1 MGYIPSPFTPDELLE
16 EVQKSLEDFSHLAA
30 SDPDYPALHLAPP
43 VGRLNDPNG
52 LVYKDGLYHAF
63 YQYSPVHP
71 VRAVF
76 WRHATSPDLT
86 HWNDGGSALAPVTWY
101 DRSGCYS
108 GSGIV
113 APNGDMEFFYTG
125 NVKDAEGNRE
135 TYQCLFSSADN
146 GQSFRRYD
154 ENPLLSGPEEGYTA
168 HFRDPH
174 VFQRDSKWWA
184 LIGAQRENLTGAVV
198 YYTSDDRRTW
208 TFGAEI
214 EFSDTSL
221 HTLGYMFE
229 CPILF
234 SLRDQAN
241 GELFDVL
248 MFCPQGMESEGERY
262 NNIFQCGYVVG
273 HLRGNFFEVFTPFTE
288 FDSGFEFYA
297 PQVMSNVGDENHV
310 VLMAW
315 LGNADEDDHPSWD
328 FRWMHM
334 LTYPRALTL
343 QRGKILQQ
351 PVKQLDQALLPLPV
365 TLTEEGA
372 IAELVGARTFRIQAS
387 LDVSQQPVVLSLW
400 DTRGKALAITV
411 DQSALIA
418 DRAGSRYTVGGELR
432 RRSVS
437 PRTVHTFELLFD
449 GSALEI
455 FFDDGAEAFT
465 GRVYL
470 HESLEG
476 VLFQTA
482 EGFSAEAQ
490 VEKLL
495 MGQL

>member
-1 MGYIPSPFTPDELLE
+1 M
-16 EVQKSLEDFSHLAA
+16 
-30 SDPDYPALHLAPP
+30 
-43 VGRLNDPNG
+43 
-52 LVYKDGLYHAF
+52 
-63 YQYSPVHP
+63 
-71 VRAVF
+71 
-76 WRHATSPDLT
+76 
-86 HWNDGGSALAPVTWY
+86 
-101 DRSGCYS
+101 
-108 GSGIV
+108 
-113 APNGDMEFFYTG
+113 
-125 NVKDAEGNRE
+125 
-135 TYQCLFSSADN
+135 
-146 GQSFRRYD
+146 
-154 ENPLLSGPEEGYTA
+154 
-168 HFRDPH
+168 
-174 VFQRDSKWWA
+174 
-184 LIGAQRENLTGAVV
+184 GAQREDLTGAVV

-221 HTLGYMFE
+221 HALGYMFE

-248 MFCPQGMESEGERY
+248 MFCPQGMESERERY

-351 PVKQLDQALLPLPV
+351 PVKQLDQALLLQPV

-411 DQSALIA
+411 DQSALIV